1 MALME
6 ACNGFF
12 LGGNLRSSESF
23 YHVSQ
28 TFILIRKRLESDE
41 ALSDTTIGIILMLI
55 IQEQIRKEDRAAEI
69 HYEGLKKM
77 VELRGGLGQL
87 ERNPP
92 LLLKICKCAL
102 HYPLLRRYARC

>member
-12 LGGNLRSSESF
+12 LGGGLSSPEAL

-28 TFILIRKRLESDE
+28 TLALVQKRLESDE

-55 IQEQIRKEDRAAEI
+55 LQEQVRKSTKKLRSTTRGSERWSSCAADCVSLS
-69 HYEGLKKM
+69 G
-77 VELRGGLGQL
+77 
-87 ERNPP
+87 
-92 LLLKICKCAL
+92 ICSWC
-102 HYPLLRRYARC
+102 

>member
-1 MALME
+1 ME

-12 LGGNLRSSESF
+12 LGGDLISSEAL

-28 TFILIRKRLESDE
+28 TFVLVRKRLESDE

-55 IQEQIRKEDRAAEI
+55 VQEQVRKEDRAAEI

-77 VELRGGLGQL
+77 VELCGGLCQL
-87 ERNPP
+87 ERNPH
-92 LLLKICKCAL
+92 LLLKICKCAFTHSVDL
-102 HYPLLRRYARC
+102 TRC

>member
-12 LGGNLRSSESF
+12 LGGGLNSPEAL

-28 TFILIRKRLESDE
+28 TFALVRKRLESDE

-55 IQEQIRKEDRAAEI
+55 LQEQIRKEDKEAEI
-69 HYEGLKKM
+69 HYKGLRKM
-77 VELRGGLGQL
+77 VELRGGLCQL
-87 ERNPP
+87 EQNPQ
-92 LLLKICKCAL
+92 LLLKICKCAS
-102 HYPLLRRYARC
+102 PTPSIC